1 VAVEDLKMY
10 FPIIRGVVISRQ
22 VGVVKAVDGV
32 SFEIRAGQT
41 LGLVG
46 ESGCGKSTTGRA
58 MLQLLR
64 PTSGRVLFE
73 GIDLTKLEPETMR
86 KLRTRMQ
93 MIFQDSYAALNPRHS
108 VGKIIGEPLRL
119 HGIAQGKEL
128 EERVCDLLRLVGLDP
143 IHRKRYPHE
152 FSGGQRQRIG
162 TARALALNPSLIICD
177 EPISALDVSIQ
188 AQIANLLIGLQQR
201 MGLTYL
207 FIAHDLSMVRHISD
221 RVAVMYLGKI
231 MELADRVELFAHPLH
246 PYTQALISAVPLP
259 DPKMERKRRPII
271 LAGELPSPANPPPG
285 CVFSTRCP
293 QVQEICRQAV
303 PEYRQVRPGHH
314 VACHLVK
321 A

>member
-73 GIDLTKLEPETMR
+73 GIDLTKLEPEAMR

-119 HGIAQGKEL
+119 HGVAQGKEL